1 MGFWSDF
8 KREYRRGV
16 RHRRPWFA
24 AVLNFFAWGLGYLY
38 AGRRRLL
45 GLSLFFF
52 VFIVFAVGGFLS
64 SSTEKTLTYESFYLV
79 MGMLLAAWFFVSAAL
94 ARDAYLEA
102 KTRTKEETST
112 RGEKGD

>member
-1 MGFWSDF
+1 MGLWSDF

-16 RHRRPWFA
+16 RRRRPWFA
-24 AVLNFFAWGLGYLY
+24 AVLNLVWGLGYLY

-45 GLSLFFF
+45 GFALFFF
-52 VFIVFAVGGFLS
+52 AFTAFVAGGILHESLYLAVG
-64 SSTEKTLTYESFYLV
+64 
-79 MGMLLAAWFFVSAAL
+79 MMLAAWFFVSAAL